1 MYLAGT
7 MTGWRCV
14 KMSRPEGEA
23 AWVHI
28 HDTLEGTHHYK
39 FLVDGLWCVEEAEP
53 TIEAED
59 KVWNVMEVKKTDF
72 EVFEALACDSF
83 SLKMS
88 EKNKLENKFNS
99 DSWCQ
104 VDNEYHC
111 IYHLTIATLHRSV
124 PALRSWTRGCGPRPA
139 CPRTCYRSAET
150 RNNEPSRRFHSAR
163 RRPLLRH

>member
-53 TIEAED
+53 TLEAED

-104 VDNEYHC
+104 VDNEYHYCC
-111 IYHLTIATLHRSV
+111 I
-124 PALRSWTRGCGPRPA
+124 
-139 CPRTCYRSAET
+139 
-150 RNNEPSRRFHSAR
+150 
-163 RRPLLRH
+163 

>member
-28 HDTLEGTHHYK
+28 HDTLEGEHHYK

-53 TIEAED
+53 TLEAED

-111 IYHLTIATLHRSV
+111 IYYLPPHHRHPAQECPSFEKLDTRLRTPPSLPPHLLQVSRDTQ
-124 PALRSWTRGCGPRPA
+124 
-139 CPRTCYRSAET
+139 RT
-150 RNNEPSRRFHSAR
+150 FVKF
-163 RRPLLRH
+163 

>member
-1 MYLAGT
+1 

-28 HDTLEGTHHYK
+28 HDTLEGEHHYK

-53 TIEAED
+53 TVEAED

-104 VDNEYHC
+104 VDNEYQ
-111 IYHLTIATLHRSV
+111 YLTPPHRPPSTGVSQLREAGHQAADPAQPAPAPAPGQPRHTTTNLREVFAV
-124 PALRSWTRGCGPRPA
+124 PGALMPVP
-139 CPRTCYRSAET
+139 
-150 RNNEPSRRFHSAR
+150 
-163 RRPLLRH
+163 